1 MIVGDASVAMIK
13 AGSMTR
19 DSYWDGNPGVG
30 GFFVVLQDCWIVTLL
45 RGRRA
50 RGKYRG
56 SWEGRRGCLRTINRC
71 WSRSWCRGRWNTGA
85 FWWSTRCSVYTSRSI
100 RRRICRGSSIYLR
113 SADSDPSHQFQIV
126 RHTFF
131 HISTFKLFK
140 FRCQHRH
147 ELRAPFAFYNWN
159 GGRNWLERFHLQIG
173 AVLCATIKWKLM
185 EFYQLT
191 EWLVNGL

>member
-113 SADSDPSHQFQIV
+113 SADSDPWRRCRGRTSLWRRRTCSSGVSGTYYSCTVNSVLQQPQPTRRRWWQRRSTNNKRIEPFLTTRNKYNSEWAASH
-126 RHTFF
+126 
-131 HISTFKLFK
+131 K
-140 FRCQHRH
+140 FRPDEQ
-147 ELRAPFAFYNWN
+147 
-159 GGRNWLERFHLQIG
+159 
-173 AVLCATIKWKLM
+173 
-185 EFYQLT
+185 
-191 EWLVNGL
+191 